1 MGKDVCKQEEE
12 RYMFIQGI
20 VSGILKYFL
29 CICAL
34 FLKVSLCLMLQP
46 SGVKYAY

>member
-1 MGKDVCKQEEE
+1 MVKDVCKQEEK
-12 RYMFIQGI
+12 RCLFIQGI

-34 FLKVSLCLMLQP
+34 FLKVSSCLVLQP
-46 SGVKYAY
+46 SGANYVY